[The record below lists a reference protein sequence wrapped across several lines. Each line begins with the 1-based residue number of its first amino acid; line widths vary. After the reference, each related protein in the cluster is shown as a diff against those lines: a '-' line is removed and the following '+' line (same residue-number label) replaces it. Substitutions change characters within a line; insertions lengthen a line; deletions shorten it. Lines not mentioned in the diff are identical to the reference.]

1 MDRIFLANWL
11 MTSFPENET
20 ASEFFRSFSVKKD
33 IKRATIQASALGVY
47 SLRVNGKKLSYVL
60 APGWT
65 AYESRVQ
72 YQTYDVTE
80 LLGAENTVSITV
92 SAGWR
97 MKFSCMNGEG
107 VAAWSTP
114 EIRGDEYALIA
125 SILIEYT
132 DGTEELI
139 VTDESWAV
147 NETKW
152 RYCHIYNGDI
162 YDETFEGSTHAVKII
177 NHPKDILVP
186 QQGEIICEHE
196 TFKPVEVIRT
206 PKGETVLDFGQNMTG
221 YLSFTLTV
229 PKGEKVVIDHAE
241 ILDYEGNF
249 YRENYRAAKAQ
260 IVYIGDGEEHT
271 WKPEFTF
278 YGFRYV
284 RLVEFPCDLD
294 PNAFTAI
301 VVHSDMERTGYFEC
315 SDPKINQ
322 LYKNIIWG
330 QKGNFLDVPTDC
342 PQRDERLGWTG
353 DAQAFARCAC
363 YNYDTRKFYRKWL
376 TDMRLEQRPDGRIPH
391 IIPRLDW
398 VSSACGW
405 ADACAIVPW
414 QMYLIYG
421 DKDILSMQY
430 VTMRRWINYM
440 YDQGDDY
447 THSGK
452 HFGDWLSQDAPNPN
466 SCNGG
471 TDKSFLAL
479 AFRAYSTSLFIKI
492 SKILG
497 ICENDYKAYED
508 KLEQTKLRIRKDYF
522 ENGMLAIPTQTA
534 HVLTLK
540 FELCEKDMLQAHA
553 DRLAEMIRQN
563 GKRLTTGF
571 LGTPY
576 LLHVLDQYGYD
587 DVAYTLLFQN
597 KLPSWLYAVE
607 HGATTIWEHWDGIR
621 EDGTLWGADMNSY
634 NHYAYGAVG
643 DWLYGTVAGIDT
655 DEENPGFTH
664 IRFKPK
670 VTDKLTY
677 AKASL
682 KTPYGK
688 IASEWYREGTK
699 VTYTFSVPSGLT
711 ATAEICDQKHELSA
725 GTHTFIKE

>member
-1 MDRIFLANWL
+1 MP
-11 MTSFPENET
+11 SFTEDET
-20 ASEFFRSFSVKKD
+20 ASEFFCSFSKEKEVR
-33 IKRATIQASALGVY
+33 RATVQASALGVY

-65 AYESRVQ
+65 AYDSRVQ
-72 YQTYDVTE
+72 YQTYDITDI
-80 LLGAENTVSITV
+80 LTDENTVSITA

-97 MKFSCMNGEG
+97 MKYSCMDDRS
-107 VAAWSTP
+107 VSAWSTP
-114 EIRGDEYALIA
+114 EINGDEYAVIA

-132 DGTEELI
+132 DGTEKLI
-139 VTDESWAV
+139 VTDESWTV
-147 NETKW
+147 SETKW
-152 RYCHIYNGDI
+152 RYCNIYNGDI
-162 YDETFEGSTHAVKII
+162 YDETFNGQSYAVKVI
-177 NHPKDILVP
+177 NHPKNILVP
-186 QQGEIICEHE
+186 QQGEVISEHE
-196 TFKPVEVIRT
+196 SLQPIEVIHT
-206 PKGETVLDFGQNMTG
+206 PNGETVLDFGQNLTG

-229 PKGEKVVIDHAE
+229 PSGKKVVIDHAE
-241 ILDYEGNF
+241 ILDRNGNF
-249 YRENYRAAKAQ
+249 YNENYRSAKAR
-260 IVYIGDGEEHT
+260 IVYIGDGNEHS

-278 YGFRYV
+278 YGFRYI
-284 RLVEFPCDLD
+284 RLTEFPCELD

-322 LYKNIIWG
+322 LYRNIIWG

-353 DAQAFARCAC
+353 DAQVFARCAC

-376 TDMRLEQRPDGRIPH
+376 TDMKLEQRPDGRIPH

-398 VSSACGW
+398 VSSSCGW
-405 ADACAIVPW
+405 ADACVIVPW

-421 DKDILSMQY
+421 DKDILSTQY

-440 YDQGDDY
+440 YDAGDEYID
-447 THSGK
+447 SKK
-452 HFGDWLSQDAPNPN
+452 HFGDWLSQDAEDPN
-466 SCNGG
+466 SCGGG
-471 TDKSFLAL
+471 TSKKFLAL

-497 ICENDYKAYED
+497 VNESDLKDYEA
-508 KLEQTKLRIRKDYF
+508 KLQETKLRIRKDYF
-522 ENGMLAIPTQTA
+522 ENGRLAIQTQTA

-540 FELCEKDMLQAHA
+540 FELCEEHMLGAHA

-563 GKRLTTGF
+563 GDRLTTGF

-576 LLHVLDQYGYD
+576 ILHVLEEYGYED
-587 DVAYTLLFQN
+587 IAYTLLFQN

-607 HGATTIWEHWDGIR
+607 HGATTIWEHWDGVR
-621 EDGTLWGADMNSY
+621 EDGTFCGADMNSY

-643 DWLYGTVAGIDT
+643 DWLYSSVAGIDT
-655 DEENPGFTH
+655 DEENPGFMR

-670 VTDKLTY
+670 VTGKLTY

-682 KTPYGK
+682 KTPCGK
-688 IASEWYREGTK
+688 IASEWHRDGSK

-711 ATAEICDQKHELSA
+711 ATAEISGQMHELSA
-725 GTHTFIKE
+725 GTHTFVIE